1 MVDGIRF
8 VPADPAG
15 PTHTVVVDS
24 PLGPLLLTGDSTA
37 LRRIDP
43 APSDGVAG
51 PPPGASGPPSGVVS
65 GAPVGALAA
74 AADQLDEY
82 FAGRRTRFDLPIA
95 LTGTPF
101 QCAVWHHLAT
111 IPYGDVTTYGRIAV
125 ALGKA
130 TAYRAV
136 GAANGRNPVPVIL
149 PCHRVVAGTGALVKY
164 GLGGVGRKRQLL
176 DLESGRD
183 RLDLGT

>member
-15 PTHTVVVDS
+15 PTHTAVVDS
-24 PLGPLLLTGDSTA
+24 PLGPLLLTGDRTA

-43 APSDGVAG
+43 APPDTAPV
-51 PPPGASGPPSGVVS
+51 PPGP
-65 GAPVGALAA
+65 PVGALAA
-74 AADQLDEY
+74 AADQLGEY

-111 IPYGDVTTYGRIAV
+111 IPYGDLTTYGRIAA
-125 ALGKA
+125 ALGRA

-149 PCHRVVAGTGALVKY
+149 PCHRVVAGSGALVKY
-164 GLGGVGRKRQLL
+164 GLGGVGRKRQLF
-176 DLESGRD
+176 DLESGRH